1 MKEFDYGGALEHL
14 NILAPLIVPMINN
27 VAFNLKAK
35 SQCHQSTIR
44 LKEKLE

>member
-27 VAFNLKAK
+27 VAF
-35 SQCHQSTIR
+35 I
-44 LKEKLE
+44 